1 MNINDV
7 VNEQM
12 KALCESGE
20 IEGMVKKALT
30 SCVERVVEDQ
40 LCSYSSPI
48 KKQLEEAVKEA
59 VKIDMSVINLSEMT
73 SFMND
78 HAIAKLREVIGNE
91 SSSRFMKE
99 IDKLMKP
106 LPDTMT
112 INDLVERI
120 ISAWNNESDKEDWS
134 DYYSVELTE
143 NDGVLS
149 GSFNLEVSVNSNSR
163 YSSSKEKEISLYI
176 YEHDG
181 KHQIR
186 ISHRMHL
193 NPTCLHDDAEQLIYR
208 MYCQGVEITGLDD
221 FDVDD
226 IDTEVQGKDYY

>member
-7 VNEQM
+7 VNDQM

-20 IEGMVKKALT
+20 IEGMVKKALS
-30 SCVERVVEDQ
+30 SCVEQVVEDQ
-40 LCSYSSPI
+40 LCRYNSPV
-48 KKQLEEAVKEA
+48 KKQLEEAIKEA
-59 VKIDMSVINLSEMT
+59 VKIDMSVVNISEMM
-73 SFMND
+73 SFMNV
-78 HAIAKLREVIGNE
+78 HAIAKLREIIGSE
-91 SSSRFMKE
+91 SSNRFIKE
-99 IDKLMKP
+99 INQLMKP

-143 NDGVLS
+143 NDGALR
-149 GSFNLEVSVNSNSR
+149 GSFNLEVSVDSNSR

-176 YEHDG
+176 SEHDG

-186 ISHRMHL
+186 ISHKMHL
-193 NPTCLHDDAEQLIYR
+193 NPTCIHDDAEQLVYR
-208 MYCQGVEITGLDD
+208 MYCQGVNITGMDD
-221 FDVDD
+221 FDADD
-226 IDTEVQGKDYY
+226 IDTEVQGNDYY